1 MKKPSLPACA
11 LLALT
16 LLFSMVQ
23 PASALPWNN
32 KETPASQSQSLSD
45 PAQVNQP
52 PIARNMELST
62 YKNVALTGYFDAV
75 DNDGDVLTFQ
85 LTSTPARG
93 AVTLSE
99 DGSSQFIYT
108 PYENKTG
115 KDSFSY
121 VAIDSAGNTSQ
132 EAKIKI
138 RIEKPSTKVT
148 YADMDRSSA
157 HKAAI
162 RLAENGIYVGAYHG
176 GQYFFQPDQPVSRGE
191 FLSLAMAVSG
201 LEPLEEI
208 TLTGFS
214 DDSSIPTWCKGY
226 ISSALKAGVVQG
238 CRNEEGDHVFQANQT
253 ITMAEATV
261 ILNDLLGVS
270 DVPAETFAPDGLDH
284 WAGQY
289 AANLAASGVIRP
301 EDTGFYAMSQC
312 LCRADTALLLDGAL
326 ELLENRDGSGR
337 FF

>member
-1 MKKPSLPACA
+1 MKKHSLPACA

-16 LLFSMVQ
+16 LLFSLAQ
-23 PASALPWNN
+23 PAAALPWSAEENLSS
-32 KETPASQSQSLSD
+32 ESASD
-45 PAQVNQP
+45 PGQSSQT
-52 PIARNMELST
+52 PIAKNMELST

-75 DNDGDVLTFQ
+75 DHDGDVLTFQ

-93 AVTLSE
+93 SVTLSE

-115 KDSFSY
+115 KDSFTY
-121 VAIDSAGNTSQ
+121 VAIDPAGNTSQ
-132 EAKIKI
+132 EAKVKI

-148 YADMDRSSA
+148 YADMEQSSA
-157 HKAAI
+157 HKSAI

-191 FLSLAMAVSG
+191 FLSLAMSVSG
-201 LEPLEEI
+201 LEPMEGV

-214 DDSSIPTWCKGY
+214 DDSAIPTWCKGY

-238 CRNEEGDHVFQANQT
+238 CRNEEGQHVFQADQT

-261 ILNDLLGVS
+261 MLNDLLGIS
-270 DVPAETFAPDGLDH
+270 DVPMETFAPDSLEH

-301 EDTGFYAMSQC
+301 EDTGAYAMSQQ
-312 LCRADTALLLDGAL
+312 LCRADAAVLLDSAL
-326 ELLENRDGSGR
+326 ELLENRDR
-337 FF
+337 NELFF